1 MGTGAGQLLERVRA
15 GSETALD
22 ELAKLLY
29 DELRRIA
36 ATRLRQERASHTL
49 QATALVHE
57 AYLKLAHG
65 GPVQFADKAHFLA
78 IASKVMRQVLI
89 DYARTRS
96 TRKRGGDELGQA
108 PVGQPF
114 SEIEMTDSSGPDR
127 VQLLDL
133 ELALGA
139 LANEDERLAR
149 LIEMQYFGGMTAE
162 EIAEATGRSVNV
174 VRHDQ
179 RLAQAWLRR
188 ALKRPPDPNPPE
200 PS

>member
-1 MGTGAGQLLERVRA
+1 MDSGVGQLLERARA
-15 GSETALD
+15 GNVTALD

-29 DELRRIA
+29 DELHRIA
-36 ATRLRQERASHTL
+36 ASRLRQERTSHTL

-57 AYLKLAHG
+57 AYLKLAQG
-65 GPVQFADKAHFLA
+65 GQVQFADRAHFLA
-78 IASKVMRQVLI
+78 IASRVMRQVLI

-96 TRKRGGDELGQA
+96 TRKRGGDEPGQA
-108 PVGQPF
+108 PIGQPF
-114 SEIEMTDSSGPDR
+114 REIEMPDRSGPDR
-127 VQLLDL
+127 VQILDL
-133 ELALGA
+133 EVALGA
-139 LANEDERLAR
+139 LASEDDWLAR
-149 LIEMQYFGGMTAE
+149 LIEMRYFGGMTAE

-188 ALKRPPDPNPPE
+188 ALKCPPGANPRE